1 MRNLLLVL
9 FFSPLYFYA
18 QSTVNCGNT
27 SAVYGKKSYHTGST
41 GASLAGG
48 DPFVFNIF
56 FHNEQDVL
64 PLTEND
70 YLKAVA
76 YLNQVY
82 NQFDI
87 FFKYR
92 GFVED
97 DETPLTDML
106 NILIRPEDGGLALTP
121 DFINISYTT
130 FLGDLPIISHE
141 VGHILGLEHTFLG
154 SPRVES
160 SFINPITC
168 EYDPT
173 GTVRDLG
180 YFFLDDPDTDDLDA
194 ENVTRDPAS
203 PNYNALTAGD
213 FVVDTPA
220 SYRQPNVCSDIA
232 SGDSYYIYSDEVID
246 ETGTPYVSIDVRNIM
261 SYNEYPFLDNL
272 TLGQGV
278 RMRETITNESI
289 LQDRLTDVSSL
300 YEPYSGIYR
309 TCCWQPEANEN
320 PPRFQPGFDYE
331 FVACS
336 DSSILSLGR
345 PLPWPYDDLTFNTGD
360 VVYSF
365 PSDYAVYEDI
375 VHLNNTAIRIVQLE
389 DTPRRC
395 YSNLAKNANSGT
407 IVKFNDG
414 VINANVTATA
424 KDSLGIND
432 PNLVNNLENGLFLI
446 ETNFDDGTQDQKVI
460 LKDND

>member
-18 QSTVNCGNT
+18 QSSINCGNT
-27 SAVYGKKSYHTGST
+27 NSIYGKKSYHTGST
-41 GASLAGG
+41 GVSLASG
-48 DPFVFNIF
+48 DPFVFNIY
-56 FHNEQDVL
+56 FHNEQDIIE
-64 PLTEND
+64 LTEND
-70 YLKAVA
+70 YLRAVA

-97 DETPLTDML
+97 DPTPLTNMF
-106 NILIRPEDGGLALTP
+106 NILVRETAGDGSALTP
-121 DFINISYTT
+121 NFINISYTT
-130 FLGDLPIISHE
+130 FLSDLPIISHE
-141 VGHILGLEHTFLG
+141 VGHILGLSHTFQG
-154 SPRVES
+154 SPRTES
-160 SFINPITC
+160 TFVDPLTC
-168 EYDPT
+168 EFDPV
-173 GTVRDLG
+173 GTQRETG
-180 YFFLDDPDTDDLDA
+180 YFFEDLPGDDLDA
-194 ENVTRDPAS
+194 ENVTRDTSS
-203 PNYNALTAGD
+203 PDYNAAIAGD

-220 SYRQPNVCSDIA
+220 TFQEPNVCSDPSTGI
-232 SGDSYYIYSDEVID
+232 SYYIYSDEVVD
-246 ETGTPYVSIDVRNIM
+246 ETGTPYLDIDVRNIM
-261 SYNEYPFLDNL
+261 SYNEFQYLDNL
-272 TLGQGV
+272 TIGQGV
-278 RMRETITNESI
+278 RMRETIANETI
-289 LQDRLTDVSSL
+289 LQDRLTTIESL

-365 PSDYAVYEDI
+365 PSDYDVYEDI

-389 DTPRRC
+389 ETPRRC

-414 VINANVTATA
+414 VFNANVTATA

-460 LKDND
+460 LKDNE